1 MSALW
6 GRAAVLTPLI
16 IFTVSVFAWSL
27 WIRRMTW
34 TCKGQ
39 VAASLNIALQAFAVV
54 LMSPW
59 ASVTVGEW
67 LFEQTGQRNLEDL
80 IAHDAY
86 IVAASAIV
94 YNAITRLKDE
104 HRQARFRM
112 CVETP
117 ATLAIPLMFLTFT
130 SGAGVEGFHPDFFR
144 VGTDPW
150 LTAYWLVMTGI
161 TTWLLA
167 YGSRA
172 LIALR
177 RDPASRFIAT
187 VYLWSAGAGILACL
201 IRAVTACIPGEFQT
215 SVTASLMVWTPS
227 CLCGI
232 GFALMSAWTW
242 RARTTV
248 RRLDQAPVL

>member
-1 MSALW
+1 MLN
-6 GRAAVLTPLI
+6 PLI
-16 IFTVSVFAWSL
+16 VFTVSVFAWSL

-39 VAASLNIALQAFAVV
+39 VAASLNIALQALAVV

-59 ASVTVGEW
+59 ASVTVGVW
-67 LFEQTGQRNLEDL
+67 LYERTGQRNLEDL

-94 YNAITRLKDE
+94 YNAISRLKDE
-104 HRQARFRM
+104 HRQARFRL

-130 SGAGVEGFHPDFFR
+130 SGAGVQRFHPDFFR
-144 VGTDPW
+144 VGTDLW
-150 LTAYWLVMTGI
+150 LTAYWLLMTGI
-161 TTWLLA
+161 TTWLLT

-177 RDPASRFIAT
+177 RDPESRFIAT
-187 VYLWSAGAGILACL
+187 VYLVSATMGISAC
-201 IRAVTACIPGEFQT
+201 IVRAVTACVPGEFQT
-215 SVTASLMVWTPS
+215 SLTASLMVWIPS
-227 CLCGI
+227 CLCGT

-242 RARTTV
+242 KTRPRV
-248 RRLDQAPVL
+248 QRLDPVPIL

>member
-1 MSALW
+1 MLN
-6 GRAAVLTPLI
+6 PLI
-16 IFTVSVFAWSL
+16 IFTLCVFAWSL

-59 ASVTVGEW
+59 ASVTVGVW
-67 LFEQTGQRNLEDL
+67 LYERTGQRNLEDL

-94 YNAITRLKDE
+94 YNAISRLKDE
-104 HRQARFRM
+104 NRQARFRL

-130 SGAGVEGFHPDFFR
+130 SGAGVRDFHPDFFR
-144 VGTDPW
+144 VGTDLW
-150 LTAYWLVMTGI
+150 LTAYWLLMTGI
-161 TTWLLA
+161 TTWLLT
-167 YGSRA
+167 YGARA
-172 LIALR
+172 LVALR
-177 RDPASRFIAT
+177 RDPKSKLIAT
-187 VYLWSAGAGILACL
+187 VYLVSAAMGVGACL
-201 IRAVTACIPGEFQT
+201 VRAVTACWPGEFQT
-215 SVTASLMVWTPS
+215 TLTASLMVWTPS
-227 CLCGI
+227 CLCGA

-242 RARTTV
+242 KTRPRV
-248 RRLDQAPVL
+248 PLLDQSPVP